1 VIDSGAMR
9 TILPAMLLLVVVFL
23 LFLLVPGLKDQPWTV
38 SRVTGAT
45 LAVIGYAFAVTA
57 RIQLGRSFSF
67 RPEAKGLVTHGLY
80 SRIRNPMYTFL
91 DVMVF
96 GLILALR
103 LYWLFVLVAV
113 LMFFQVRQ
121 ADREANIL
129 HDKFGHA
136 YLDYRKQT
144 WF

>member
-1 VIDSGAMR
+1 MIDSGAMR

-67 RPEAKGLVTHGLY
+67 RPEAKGLATHGLY

-103 LYWLFVLVAV
+103 LYWLFVLLAV

-121 ADREANIL
+121 AHREANIL

>member
-1 VIDSGAMR
+1 
-9 TILPAMLLLVVVFL
+9 MLLLVVVFL

-67 RPEAKGLVTHGLY
+67 RPEAKGLATHGLY

-103 LYWLFVLVAV
+103 LYWLFVLLAV

-121 ADREANIL
+121 AHREANIL